1 MNELAKEFT
10 KIGLLTFGGGSAA
23 TPIIHE
29 RLVKEK
35 KWINEAEFID
45 IVAMANVLPGPSMVQ
60 MASLIGLKRNQ
71 KSGAIVSAFAIC
83 APSVMIFVGVMALL
97 AKYIDP
103 IQISK
108 ITSPLFILIGIS
120 MFLTSK
126 QIFDNNK
133 QHGILKNIS
142 LTISTFIAIIYF
154 DIPAVLIIVIVI
166 LGSIIKGGLCK

>member
-35 KWINEAEFID
+35 KWINEDEFID

-60 MASLIGLKRNQ
+60 MASLIGLKREQ
-71 KSGAIVSAFAIC
+71 KLGAIISAFAIC

-133 QHGILKNIS
+133 QHGVLKNIG

>member
-1 MNELAKEFT
+1 MNELVKEFT

-35 KWINEAEFID
+35 NWINEDEFID

-60 MASLIGLKRNQ
+60 MASLIGLKREQ
-71 KSGAIVSAFAIC
+71 KLGAIVSAFAIC
-83 APSVMIFVGVMALL
+83 APSVIIFVLVMAML
-97 AKYIDP
+97 AKYVDP
-103 IQISK
+103 VQVSK

-133 QHGILKNIS
+133 AHGVGKNII
-142 LTISTFIAIIYF
+142 LTLATFIAIIYF
-154 DIPAVLIIVIVI
+154 DIPAVIIIVIVI
-166 LGSIIKGGLCK
+166 IGSLIKGGLCK